1 MRRRVIRLISQNF
14 HAPFA
19 HIIINII
26 IFIFVMIVIIV
37 MIVMIVIMM
46 GTIIVDKLKHD

>member
-1 MRRRVIRLISQNF
+1 MIEEASDEKTGNHF

-26 IFIFVMIVIIV
+26 IFIFVMIV
-37 MIVMIVIMM
+37 MIVIMM